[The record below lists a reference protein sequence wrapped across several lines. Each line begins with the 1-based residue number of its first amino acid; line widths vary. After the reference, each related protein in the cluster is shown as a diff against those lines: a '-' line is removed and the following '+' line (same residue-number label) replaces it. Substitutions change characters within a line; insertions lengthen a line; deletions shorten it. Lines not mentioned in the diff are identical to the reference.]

1 MTSSPRTVSPVS
13 LPPLQPLSP
22 FPFCPSLGFLGRRL
36 MPRRVSLGAEAGRFA
51 GHAGRRWSCPSSAG
65 MAGRVPLRRLLSM
78 SGHPRAMKVGD
89 GISSVVFVVLAQ
101 MVASQHPSPYGRG
114 TDLIRHWTRL
124 ALAPP
129 STKRII
135 APGKPGRDYAFE
147 CCGLWPANVGCWEFV
162 QHLSSKMGPILLIRL
177 LLIRSSSLQSALIE
191 IMVPRGGFEPPTP
204 AFSVPCSTRLSYLG

>member
-1 MTSSPRTVSPVS
+1 MTSSPRTVSLVG

-36 MPRRVSLGAEAGRFA
+36 MPRRVSLGAAAGRFA
-51 GHAGRRWSCPSSAG
+51 GHAGRRWSCPSRAG

-78 SGHPRAMKVGD
+78 SGHLRAMKVGD

-114 TDLIRHWTRL
+114 TDLMRHWTRL

-129 STKRII
+129 NTKLKI
-135 APGKPGRDYAFE
+135 APGLFRARL
-147 CCGLWPANVGCWEFV
+147 CLRILWIVACYCRLLGICPAIV
-162 QHLSSKMGPILLIRL
+162 QQNGSNPADKLLIDTIFMFAICL
-177 LLIRSSSLQSALIE
+177 
-191 IMVPRGGFEPPTP
+191 
-204 AFSVPCSTRLSYLG
+204 Y